1 MLRTLLVML
10 AAGLCLNVQA
20 QTAVQKLPT
29 NTTKATKANIKP
41 QGLTNKVKVVSG
53 NESAQANANVH
64 PAPAAATNSSSQ
76 RSVGTVIG
84 TTYYDLQSNYGMGRR
99 VWNDNGT
106 IHAVWTRSNANDA
119 AWADRGTGLNTST
132 DGGATWGPAPTA
144 RIEGTERC
152 GWPTIG
158 ITATGRK
165 FVTTHTGAKG
175 LLFTYQDAG
184 STTWTKK
191 YVGEEQGDLTG
202 VWNRATVSG
211 NNIHVI
217 ISRQDEFD
225 GMVGGLAYFHSAD
238 GGDTWTGPTVIADA
252 AGESLIARHMPSVN
266 ADAYFIDSKGD
277 HVVFVTGEYSRQVVM
292 YESMDNGATWTDR
305 VIKSTSNPLFPDA
318 PTDEDDLD
326 PAAVSG
332 GGQTIIID
340 ANDVVH
346 VWYDRVFTYDDAGDG
361 QVGPFY
367 LPNSSCIMYWNSN
380 MTTDP
385 IVLGKTVRQDLNQ
398 DGTTALDTQ
407 VDETQSYGVS
417 IVGQPSGG
425 IDAQGNLYVAY
436 SSANDGEIQ
445 ANHVGTE
452 SQRIYRDVYMIKSTD
467 GGATWVGPY
476 NVTNT
481 PTKEEVYP
489 SISRL
494 VDGTVHLIYQEDD
507 STGTA
512 LQNTTGTGQA
522 ANTVNNIVYVG
533 VPVGDIVNPSPI
545 VDTNP
550 EINYLSVPYAIQGCP
565 VTADRFDAHSLDY
578 PDGELPIAV
587 GGTVNVAV
595 PNDTGDGYYWLLTSS
610 DSDGNTTTQDF
621 IDTNTGTDA
630 AIIVYTDE
638 TPPDVFGGPF
648 TYDDLGQPLETLFG
662 FFSEVDVLQNT
673 TYNDYGAIVFDDA
686 DTFGCPAV
694 LTTDNPVNTAT
705 LGNYT
710 VTYNAVDNVGNAAE
724 PVTRAV
730 NVIGADVDAPVIYV
744 YNADS
749 SDVYADGT
757 VLDLQADPG
766 GDYTVPGHTTA
777 DNVDGLLTA
786 NTTVTSNVDLSTP
799 GTYTVVYTAT
809 DAAGNTSTL
818 TLTVTVADTQAP
830 IITLGGPSTIVWS
843 QCDVVFT
850 DPAGTTAF
858 DAVDGNLTSSIVVT
872 GTVNTSCGGSYTRT
886 YTVTDAAGNVAT
898 VTRTV
903 IVSATCTGNCGFPI
917 GLNNVEVLNGVSVY
931 PNPVQGIVNIAIP
944 NVSGKV
950 TVTIY
955 NAAGAVVRNIE
966 QNLNKGGVISTDLSN
981 VAAGTYV
988 ATITAAEGTTTQRFV
1003 VSK

>member
-29 NTTKATKANIKP
+29 NHTTKATKANIKP
-41 QGLTNKVKVVSG
+41 QGLTNKVKTVSG
-53 NESAQANANVH
+53 NEAVQANAPVH
-64 PAPAAATNSSSQ
+64 PAPAASNSNAE

-119 AWADRGTGLNTST
+119 AYADRGTGYNSSAD
-132 DGGATWGPAPTA
+132 DGASWGPAPTA
-144 RIEGTERC
+144 RIEGTERT

-158 ITATGRK
+158 ITASGRK
-165 FVTTHTGAKG
+165 FATTHTGAKG

-184 STTWTKK
+184 SSTWTKK
-191 YVGEEQGDLTG
+191 YVGEENGDLTG
-202 VWNRATVSG
+202 VWNRAAVSG
-211 NNIHVI
+211 NNIHVV
-217 ISRQDEFD
+217 ISRQDEYD
-225 GMVGGLAYFHSAD
+225 GMVGGLAYFRSVD
-238 GGDTWTGPTVIADA
+238 GGNTWTGPTPIQNA
-252 AGESLIARHMPSVN
+252 AGESLVAMHMPSVN
-266 ADAYFIDSKGD
+266 ADAYYLDVKGD
-277 HVVFVTGEYSRQVVM
+277 HVVLVTGEYSREVVM
-292 YESMDNGATWTDR
+292 YESMDNGSTWTDR
-305 VIKSTSNPLFPDA
+305 VIKTTSNPLFPDA

-326 PAAVSG
+326 PVAVSG
-332 GGQTIIID
+332 GGQTVLID

-380 MTTDP
+380 MTSDP
-385 IVLGKTVRQDLNQ
+385 IVLGKTVRQDYNQ
-398 DGTTALDTQ
+398 DGTTALNTQ
-407 VDETQSYGVS
+407 IDETQAYGVTLVS
-417 IVGQPSGG
+417 HPSGG
-425 IDAQGNLYVAY
+425 VDAQGNIYVAY
-436 SSANDGEIQ
+436 SSTNDGDIQ
-445 ANHVGTE
+445 ANRQGTA
-452 SQRIYRDVYMIKSTD
+452 SQRLYRDIYIIKSTD

-494 VDGTVHLIYQEDD
+494 VDGYVHLIYQEDD
-507 STGTA
+507 STGTS
-512 LQNTTGTGQA
+512 LQNTNGNGQA

-533 VPVGDIVNPSPI
+533 VPVGDIVNPI
-545 VDTNP
+545 LVDTNP
-550 EINYLSVPYAIQGCP
+550 EISYLTVPYAIQGCP
-565 VTADRFDAHSLDY
+565 VGADRFEAHALDY
-578 PDGELPIAV
+578 PDGLVAITV
-587 GGTVNVAV
+587 GGTVNVSI
-595 PNDTGDGYYWLLTSS
+595 PNDTGDGYYWLLTAS
-610 DSDGNTTTQDF
+610 DSDGNTATQNF
-621 IDTNTGTDA
+621 LDTNTGTDA
-630 AIIVYTDE
+630 AIIVYTDD
-638 TPPDVFGGPF
+638 TPPTIFGGPF
-648 TYDDLGQPLETLFG
+648 TYDANGDPLETLFS
-662 FFSEVDVLQNT
+662 FFSDVDVLQNA
-673 TYNDYGAIVFDDA
+673 TYNDYGAIVVDDA

-705 LGNYT
+705 LGTYT
-710 VTYNAVDNVGNAAE
+710 VTYNAIDNVGNAAE
-724 PVTRAV
+724 AVTRAV

-766 GDYTVPGHTTA
+766 GEYVVPGHTTV
-777 DNVDGLLTA
+777 DYVDGLLTGS
-786 NTTVTSNVDLSTP
+786 TTVTSNVDLGTP
-799 GTYTVVYTAT
+799 GTYTVTYTAT
-809 DAAGNTSTL
+809 DAAGNTTVL

-843 QCDVVFT
+843 QCGVPFT

-858 DAVDGNLTSSIVVT
+858 DAVDGNLTTSIVVT
-872 GTVNTSCGGSYTRT
+872 GTVNTGCGGSYVRT

-903 IVSATCTGNCGFPI
+903 IVSATCTGGCGFPI
-917 GLNNVEVLNGVSVY
+917 GLNDVEIMNGVSVY
-931 PNPVQGIVNIAIP
+931 PNPAHGIINIAIP
-944 NVSGKV
+944 NVTGNV

-955 NAAGAVVRNIE
+955 NAAGATVRNIS
-966 QNLNKGGVISTDLSN
+966 QNLNKGGVISANVADL
-981 VAAGTYV
+981 AAGTYF
-988 ATITAAEGTTTQRFV
+988 ATITAKEGTRTERFV
-1003 VSK
+1003 IEK